1 MHGVPE
7 NPASRRVWL
16 AEISRRYP
24 VAVHAL
30 KAARATIPPRF
41 PCDDDFFTQL
51 LGFVLYPPHAFART
65 GAYVF
70 EGTIDTNGDCGLL
83 IVPRS
88 VATEAAG
95 KVIIRCCK
103 AGRLLKRVETELPAL
118 PDDVCEIDDAVDAA
132 RVAVLSWAY
141 RAPATFV
148 RRPLE
153 RSVFSDQ
160 CLNILLPMVCDPKYA
175 EFRRAGALVEITVDR
190 RLLHRLFSGD
200 ETLTDADRLYQ
211 AAYTRAPYYR
221 SRYPDLFDRVAPG
234 ETFGAVMLFTDEGRV
249 VESMDAVLSAGLR
262 DTPGPSVLQED
273 AYSFSPETVF
283 RMMKDAKTCQS
294 CGSTV
299 DVKLCNACKC
309 TWYCSPA
316 CQKTD
321 WPTHKKQ
328 CKVFQALVMDSGP

>member
-7 NPASRRVWL
+7 DPASRRVWL
-16 AEISRRYP
+16 ADLSGRYP
-24 VAVHAL
+24 GAVNAL
-30 KAARATIPPRF
+30 KAARAAIPPRF
-41 PCDDDFFTQL
+41 PCDDDFFTQFI
-51 LGFVLYPPHAFART
+51 GFTLCPAHAFART

-88 VATEAAG
+88 LVPEAAG
-95 KVIIRCCK
+95 KVIVRCCK
-103 AGRLLKRVETELPAL
+103 AGRLLKLVETELPAL
-118 PDDVCEIDDAVDAA
+118 SDDVCEIDDAVDAA
-132 RVAVLSWAY
+132 RAAFLAWAY

-148 RRPLE
+148 RRSLE

-160 CLNILLPMVCDPKYA
+160 CLTILLPMVRDSKCA
-175 EFRRAGALVEITVDR
+175 EFRRAGGLVEITVDR
-190 RLLHRLFSGD
+190 CLLHRLFSGD

-211 AAYTRAPYYR
+211 AAYTRYPYYR

-234 ETFGAVMLFTDEGRV
+234 ETFGAVMVFADEGRRV

-262 DTPGPSVLQED
+262 DTPGPSVIQED
-273 AYSFSPETVF
+273 LYSFSPETVF

-294 CGSTV
+294 CGSTA

-316 CQKTD
+316 CQKSD

-328 CKVFQALVMDSGP
+328 CKVFQALVMD